1 MNTVICGDG
10 PMGRALA
17 DELRQAGQPTR
28 ILGRPATGRHPP
40 AAFDGA
46 ELVHEFSTA
55 SAVVANV
62 SAALEAGCRQL
73 VIGTTGWTD
82 DRETVERLLVDRGAA
97 AVVAPTFSPGATVLL
112 RVAGQ
117 LAGALGRLGGY
128 DPYVVEWHRAGKR
141 DRPSGTAAE
150 LARRLI
156 EAHPHKRRV
165 GSGGAGPVEPDAL
178 EVLSLRA
185 GSAPGTH
192 VVGFDAPG
200 ETFELHLTA
209 RDRRCYVA
217 GALIAATWLAA
228 ERRPPGIH
236 TFESVIA
243 ELIDA
248 PLPTLDTSTTGE
260 TTDDHDA
267 STSTDS
273 PGRHDAQRR
282 HHRAGDPVPS

>member
-17 DELRQAGQPTR
+17 DELREAGQATR
-28 ILGRPATGRHPP
+28 VLGRPAAGRHPP

-46 ELVHEFSTA
+46 ALVHEFSTA

-62 SAALEAGCRQL
+62 SAALEAGCRRL

-82 DRETVERLLVDRGAA
+82 GRETVERLLIDHGAA
-97 AVVAPTFSPGATVLL
+97 AVVAPTFSPGATVLVRL
-112 RVAGQ
+112 TGQ
-117 LAGALGRLGGY
+117 VAGALGRLGGY

-156 EAHPHKRRV
+156 AARSDKRRI
-165 GSGGAGPVEPDAL
+165 GSAGTGPADPDAL

-192 VVGFDAPG
+192 AVGFDAPG
-200 ETFELHLTA
+200 ETFELQLTA
-209 RDRRCYVA
+209 RDRRSYAA
-217 GALIAATWLAA
+217 GALLAANWLAA
-228 ERRPPGIH
+228 ERRAPGIH

-248 PLPTLDTSTTGE
+248 PFPTLELSKTGE
-260 TTDDHDA
+260 
-267 STSTDS
+267 
-273 PGRHDAQRR
+273 PR
-282 HHRAGDPVPS
+282 

>member
-17 DELRQAGQPTR
+17 DELRESGQATR
-28 ILGRPATGRHPP
+28 VLGRPATGRHPP
-40 AAFDGA
+40 EAFDGV

-82 DRETVERLLVDRGAA
+82 DRETVERLLIDHGAA

-156 EAHPHKRRV
+156 EAHPDKRRI
-165 GSGGAGPVEPDAL
+165 GSPGAGPAEPDSL

-192 VVGFDAPG
+192 IVGFDAPG
-200 ETFELHLTA
+200 ETLELQLTA
-209 RDRRCYVA
+209 RDRRCYAA
-217 GALIAATWLAA
+217 GARLAATWLAA

-236 TFESVIA
+236 TFESVIS

-248 PLPTLDTSTTGE
+248 PVHTLELSTTGE
-260 TTDDHDA
+260 N
-267 STSTDS
+267 
-273 PGRHDAQRR
+273 
-282 HHRAGDPVPS
+282 HR